1 MSEELYTPDIL
12 AKFTLLRD
20 KLEELSNIAEEE
32 LGTNH
37 NITFQTELLLM
48 WAIDLADD
56 VELVV
61 AMNEN

>member
-12 AKFTLLRD
+12 AKFTLFRD
-20 KLEELSNIAEEE
+20 KLEELSNQAAEE

-37 NITFQTELLLM
+37 DITFQTELLLM
-48 WAIDLADD
+48 RAIDIADD